1 MNIVVL
7 FLVALTAKPRE
18 EVGMQNQVNSTM

>member
-1 MNIVVL
+1 MDIVVL
-7 FLVALTAKPRE
+7 FLVVLTAKPRE